1 LIRRSSILLV
11 LLACAAA
18 GSVASAD
25 ERILSYDSTIT
36 VLGDGSLDVRETIR
50 VRAEGRNIKRGIFR
64 DFPTVYRAS
73 GGRPVIVAFD
83 FRAASRDG
91 QPENWRTEP
100 RDNGVRVYLGRADV
114 RVPRGE
120 HTYEIEYHTDRQ
132 LGFFADHDE
141 LYWNVTGNGWDFA
154 IDTARA
160 TVVLPGGVP
169 ASEVRLEGY
178 TGPQGAKGQDYSA
191 QMAGGTPVF
200 ATTRRLN
207 PREGL
212 TIVAMWP
219 KGYVRPSV
227 ESNRPVAA
235 YPPQSGAAALSGR
248 PDHRA
253 YSDSRPVGFAVI
265 GFAFLVL
272 YYYWA
277 WTTRGRDP
285 PGRVIIP
292 EYEPPEVRSP
302 GGMRFLLRMGYDDK
316 CFAADVLSLAVKG
329 HLTIAET
336 DGGLLSLKKVFTLTK
351 RTEGAGKPLTPVEEG
366 LLAQLFRD
374 GDTLVLK
381 PENHSRVSA
390 ARSTHRSSLKGRIDS
405 RFFRINGGWHAL
417 GILISLL
424 VGVFA
429 IFVPANTIVL
439 PEFFVGTPLGW
450 LTILI
455 VLLGLVANGVFGWL
469 LKAPTVSGRELM
481 DHVLGFKMYLEVA
494 EGEELKRMTS
504 PLPPLTPQLYESYLP
519 AALALGV
526 EQQWAERFSSV
537 FALEPRNSQPTWYAG
552 SNWNSHDIGAFS
564 ARLGTAFSSAISS
577 SAQAPG
583 SSSGGGGGGS
593 SGGGGGGG
601 GGGGW

>member
-1 LIRRSSILLV
+1 MIRRLYILL
-11 LLACAAA
+11 LTFACAAA
-18 GSVASAD
+18 ASVTTAD

-36 VLGDGSLDVRETIR
+36 VRSDGSLDVHETIR
-50 VRAEGRNIKRGIFR
+50 VRAEGQNIKRGIFR
-64 DFPTVYRAS
+64 DFPTVYQTPRGRA
-73 GGRPVIVAFD
+73 VIVAFD

-91 QPENWRTEP
+91 QTETWRTES
-100 RDNGVRVYLGRADV
+100 RGNGVRVYLGQANV
-114 RVPRGE
+114 TLPRGE
-120 HTYEIEYHTDRQ
+120 HTYDIDYHTDRQ
-132 LGFFADHDE
+132 LGFFSDHDE

-154 IDTARA
+154 IDTAHAR
-160 TVVLPGGVP
+160 VELPDGVP
-169 ASEVRLEGY
+169 AGEVRLEGY

-191 QMAGGTPVF
+191 QMEGGTPVF
-200 ATTRRLN
+200 ATTRRLT

-219 KGYVRPSV
+219 KGYVNPPV
-227 ESNRPVAA
+227 ESSQPVTG
-235 YPPQSGAAALSGR
+235 YRPQSGAAAFRGR
-248 PDHRA
+248 PDNRA

-265 GFAFLVL
+265 GFALLIL

-277 WTTRGRDP
+277 WNTRGRDP

-302 GGMRFLLRMGYDDK
+302 GGMRFLMEMGYDDK

-329 HLTIAET
+329 HLTISET
-336 DGGLLSLKKVFTLTK
+336 EGGLLSFKNVFVLTK
-351 RTEGAGKPLTPVEEG
+351 RNDGAGKPLTAVEEG
-366 LLAQLFRD
+366 LLGQLFRD

-381 PENHSRVSA
+381 QENHERVSA
-390 ARSTHRSSLKGRIDS
+390 ARSTHRSNLKGRIDS

-417 GILISLL
+417 GILISIL

-429 IFVPANTIVL
+429 IIMPANLIVR

-455 VLLGLVANGVFGWL
+455 VLLGLIANGVFGWL
-469 LKAPTVSGRELM
+469 LKAPTAAGRDLM

-494 EGEELKRMTS
+494 EGEELKRMKG
-504 PLPPLTPQLYESYLP
+504 PPPPLTPQLYESYLP

-526 EQQWAERFSSV
+526 EQKWAERFASV
-537 FALEPRNSQPTWYAG
+537 FALQPQNSQPSWYVG
-552 SNWNSHDIGAFS
+552 SGWNSHNVGAFS
-564 ARLGTAFSSAISS
+564 SRLGTAFSGAITS

>member
-1 LIRRSSILLV
+1 MKRALYVALLTLTSIV
-11 LLACAAA
+11 AV
-18 GSVASAD
+18 SVANAD

-36 VLGDGSLDVRETIR
+36 VRSDGSLDVHETIR
-50 VRAEGRNIKRGIFR
+50 VRAEGRNIRRGIFR
-64 DFPTVYRAS
+64 DFPTVYQTQ

-91 QPENWRTEP
+91 QPEAWRTEAQG
-100 RDNGVRVYLGRADV
+100 NGVRVYLGRAEV
-114 RVPRGE
+114 MLPRGE
-120 HTYEIEYHTDRQ
+120 HTYDIEYHTDRQ
-132 LGFFADHDE
+132 LGFFSDHDE

-154 IDTARA
+154 IDEAHA
-160 TVVLPGGVP
+160 TVMLPEGVP
-169 ASEVRLEGY
+169 PGEVRLEAY
-178 TGPQGAKGQDYSA
+178 TGPQGAKGNA
-191 QMAGGTPVF
+191 FTARMEGATPLF
-200 ATTRRLN
+200 ATTGRLKA
-207 PREGL
+207 REGL

-219 KGYVRPSV
+219 KGFVMPPV
-227 ESNRPVAA
+227 ETNQAVGA
-235 YPPQSGAAALSGR
+235 YPPQTRAAAFRGR
-248 PDHRA
+248 PDNRA

-265 GFAFLVL
+265 GLALLIF

-277 WTTRGRDP
+277 WNTRGRDP
-285 PGRVIIP
+285 QGRVIIP

-329 HLTIAET
+329 HLTISESDA
-336 DGGLLSLKKVFTLTK
+336 GILGFKKEFTLTK
-351 RTEGAGKPLTPVEEG
+351 RTDGAGKPFTAVEEG

-381 PENHSRVSA
+381 NENHERVSA
-390 ARSTHRSSLKGRIDS
+390 ARSTHRANLKGRIDA
-405 RFFRINGGWHAL
+405 RLFRINGGWHAL
-417 GILISLL
+417 GILISIL
-424 VGVFA
+424 VAVFA

-455 VLLGLVANGVFGWL
+455 VLLGLIANGVFGWL
-469 LKAPTVSGRELM
+469 LKAPTVAGRELM

-494 EGEELKRMTS
+494 EGEELKRVKG
-504 PLPPLTPQLYESYLP
+504 PPPPLTPQLYESYLP

-526 EQQWAERFSSV
+526 EQEWAQRFSSV
-537 FALEPRNSQPTWYAG
+537 FALQPPNSQPTWYSG
-552 SNWNSHDIGAFS
+552 SGWNAHNVGAFS
-564 ARLGTAFSSAISS
+564 SRLGTAFSSAITS